1 MSCGDVERNPGPP
14 KKGPCKSEVL
24 RQFMRNSQSDF
35 VNLLY
40 EAKKQNP
47 PSPLYMKDPPG
58 WNTFD
63 KETAF
68 KNICNVKKDGNKIF
82 DKLVKLCKREIVPIP
97 KDILDVILC
106 YEKLRDSKKV
116 SDETKS
122 LKVALESYVSKN
134 KLKKNKNAILEHLDE
149 KVLEDVIKKGTKG
162 VEQGNIDLTFEGAT
176 NILEAFDCF
185 MVAAK
190 ERLQPKVTVMSLI

>member
-14 KKGPCKSEVL
+14 KKGPYKSEVL

-35 VNLLY
+35 VILLY

-106 YEKLRDSKKV
+106 YEKLRDSKKD